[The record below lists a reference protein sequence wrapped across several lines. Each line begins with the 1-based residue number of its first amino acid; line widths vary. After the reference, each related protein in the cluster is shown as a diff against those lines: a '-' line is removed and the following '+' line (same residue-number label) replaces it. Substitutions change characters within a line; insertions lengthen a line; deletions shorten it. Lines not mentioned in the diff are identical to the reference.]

1 MAHNKDNMCLS
12 QERLTT
18 LIREICRKELKK
30 QQKNLLSLISGN
42 LETTMKEIKSIKTEM
57 NDLKESIEFTEN
69 VLEEKVQKYQEKAEN
84 LDEWNR
90 EIYERQLDPAYVHNK
105 LVDLEDCSRRNNL
118 RIDGI
123 KEKVGESWEDC
134 EAEVEKLFR
143 EKLDIEDR
151 IIIERAH
158 RAKKNKKQQK
168 QSAKD
173 NHVSSAKL

>member
-18 LIREICRKELKK
+18 LIREICRKEIKK

-84 LDEWNR
+84 LDE
-90 EIYERQLDPAYVHNK
+90 
-105 LVDLEDCSRRNNL
+105 
-118 RIDGI
+118 
-123 KEKVGESWEDC
+123 
-134 EAEVEKLFR
+134 
-143 EKLDIEDR
+143 
-151 IIIERAH
+151 
-158 RAKKNKKQQK
+158 
-168 QSAKD
+168 
-173 NHVSSAKL
+173 